1 MIGLHLNKMEQYMIS
16 TEVIAIISNING
28 NIFALNDFLNYVN
41 AYPEIK
47 YIINLGNFLGG
58 SGYSVDIFDRIT
70 NDHRFVN
77 ILGPNEINVIN
88 KEVGTENII
97 NELGKKRI
105 DYLETI
111 LTIKEIDLFGK
122 KFLLAHSANCQNSI
136 FRSSRLKFFFADE
149 FKETEYGQK
158 HFVYDYIL
166 YGCNEVFETSTYI
179 DPNGKNKCEVF
190 ISPGD
195 LYMHT
200 INTISFCLIKFN
212 ENNEDIIMKKVAT
225 ETNLIIERLKE
236 KRKYKELYDYC
247 YYNIDGGK
255 GTLLLKSKYD
265 EATFNIY
272 YKEFWNKT
280 MEFLL
285 PDSHFVEFRMVNKK
299 ELVDEIKN
307 KMKSFSE
314 DFLNKNDIVITG
326 EINEYIKTVLL
337 YNFLDDRKNFKWTEL
352 GLLNQRKELIFSF
365 LKHDGLYQ
373 FLKLDEDKM
382 SYIKTQLYKSDRF
395 NYEVYDE

>member
-1 MIGLHLNKMEQYMIS
+1 
-16 TEVIAIISNING
+16 
-28 NIFALNDFLNYVN
+28 
-41 AYPEIK
+41 
-47 YIINLGNFLGG
+47 
-58 SGYSVDIFDRIT
+58 
-70 NDHRFVN
+70 
-77 ILGPNEINVIN
+77 
-88 KEVGTENII
+88 
-97 NELGKKRI
+97 
-105 DYLETI
+105 
-111 LTIKEIDLFGK
+111 
-122 KFLLAHSANCQNSI
+122 
-136 FRSSRLKFFFADE
+136 
-149 FKETEYGQK
+149 
-158 HFVYDYIL
+158 
-166 YGCNEVFETSTYI
+166 
-179 DPNGKNKCEVF
+179 
-190 ISPGD
+190 
-195 LYMHT
+195 
-200 INTISFCLIKFN
+200 
-212 ENNEDIIMKKVAT
+212 
-225 ETNLIIERLKE
+225 
-236 KRKYKELYDYC
+236 
-247 YYNIDGGK
+247 
-255 GTLLLKSKYD
+255 
-265 EATFNIY
+265 
-272 YKEFWNKT
+272 